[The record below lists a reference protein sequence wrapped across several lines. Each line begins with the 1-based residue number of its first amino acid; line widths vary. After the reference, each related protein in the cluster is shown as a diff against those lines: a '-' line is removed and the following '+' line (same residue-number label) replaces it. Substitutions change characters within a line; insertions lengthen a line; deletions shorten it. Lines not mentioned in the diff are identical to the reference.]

1 MWKEGPVERR
11 CDIEVRER
19 HGSQP
24 RLLDSMGQAV
34 EVLPIGVQKENL
46 HLSALFWLV
55 SHGSRAL
62 SPTRPCPLAALTTPK
77 FTAPARGAG
86 REPPKNSTLGY
97 FVAHFIRHRSNARAK
112 GLP

>member
-77 FTAPARGAG
+77 FTAQPGEPAANLQRIQPLGTLLPTSSATGA
-86 REPPKNSTLGY
+86 TL
-97 FVAHFIRHRSNARAK
+97 
-112 GLP
+112 